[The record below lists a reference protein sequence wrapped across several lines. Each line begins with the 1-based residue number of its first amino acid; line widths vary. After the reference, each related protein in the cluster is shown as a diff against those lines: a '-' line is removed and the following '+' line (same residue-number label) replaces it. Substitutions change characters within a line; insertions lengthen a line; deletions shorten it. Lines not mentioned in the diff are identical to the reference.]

1 MYAFRGEGRGDPLF
15 SLAGSFFGRG
25 RKSRR
30 RERGRGEERRGNSI
44 ARVDALI
51 RKVGE
56 GLLCLGSTPFCRARA
71 TLENFSTRLGS
82 TRIFPSLLVVVVV
95 IVVVVDR
102 REMFVWVPV
111 VSSGCSRRGR
121 PFKCLPWF
129 GFNEE
134 C

>member
-1 MYAFRGEGRGDPLF
+1 MKAFFVSAPPLF
-15 SLAGSFFGRG
+15 VALAPLWRTFRLVS
-25 RKSRR
+25 
-30 RERGRGEERRGNSI
+30 
-44 ARVDALI
+44 VQ
-51 RKVGE
+51 
-56 GLLCLGSTPFCRARA
+56 RAYIF
-71 TLENFSTRLGS
+71 LS
-82 TRIFPSLLVVVVV
+82 RIFPSLLVVVVV